1 MRRKPALGL
10 CALVLAALVH
20 AGSQP
25 VAAAAAPQILAG
37 GAATRLPCRPGV
49 REARYILSGMKK
61 ISREDALAY
70 HEQGRKGKI
79 QVLPTKPTATQR
91 DLSLAYS
98 PGVAWPC
105 KEIAADPLAAY
116 RYTARGNLVGVISNG
131 TAVLGLGN
139 IGALAGKPVMEGK
152 GVLFK
157 RFADIDVFDLEVATE
172 DPEEFIRAVKLLE
185 PTFGGINL
193 EDIKAPECFEI
204 ERRLKAE
211 MAIPVFHDDQH
222 GTAIISGA
230 ALLNALALTD
240 RRIEEARIVFSGA
253 GAAALSCAKLYLK
266 LGARRENLVLCD
278 RKGVIYRGRAEEMDP
293 YKAELAADTPARTL
307 AEALAGADVFIGL
320 SVGGVVTPEMLR
332 GMARDPIVFA
342 MANPDPEIGYEEAK
356 AARPDAIV
364 ATGRSDYPNQVNN
377 VLGFPFL
384 FRGALD
390 VRATDIDDAMKL
402 AAVEALAALARE
414 DVPDGVLKAY
424 GLEHLRFGREYLIPK
439 PLDYRVLL
447 RVPPAVAR
455 AAIASGVARVPI
467 DDFDAYHRRL
477 ETLISRRLELMRGVI
492 DRAKR
497 APKRIVFPE
506 GEHEK
511 ILRAAKI
518 LVDEGIAHPI
528 LLARREVIARRLE
541 ELDLPA
547 DRVTII
553 HNESSETFRPY
564 AERFHEL
571 RRRDGVTLVD
581 ALKRMRQR
589 NYFGTMMVEEGDA
602 DGLISGITQSYPDT
616 IRPALQIID
625 TRPGVRRVSGAYI
638 LILEGRLFFLADTT
652 VNIDPTP
659 EELAEIAL
667 LTVEF
672 VRRFGIVPRVAMLS
686 FSNFGS
692 NRHPAALKVRRA
704 VEILRGLAP
713 DLEMD
718 GEMQADTAVLESI
731 LHESYPWSR
740 LKEPANVL
748 IFPELQSANIAYKL
762 IWRLANCEAI
772 GPILLGMGKP
782 VHVLQGGVEVT
793 DIVNMAAICV
803 VDAQERDEIREERSG
818 AASER

>member
-1 MRRKPALGL
+1 
-10 CALVLAALVH
+10 
-20 AGSQP
+20 
-25 VAAAAAPQILAG
+25 
-37 GAATRLPCRPGV
+37 
-49 REARYILSGMKK
+49 
-61 ISREDALAY
+61 
-70 HEQGRKGKI
+70 
-79 QVLPTKPTATQR
+79 
-91 DLSLAYS
+91 
-98 PGVAWPC
+98 
-105 KEIAADPLAAY
+105 
-116 RYTARGNLVGVISNG
+116 
-131 TAVLGLGN
+131 
-139 IGALAGKPVMEGK
+139 
-152 GVLFK
+152 
-157 RFADIDVFDLEVATE
+157 
-172 DPEEFIRAVKLLE
+172 
-185 PTFGGINL
+185 
-193 EDIKAPECFEI
+193 
-204 ERRLKAE
+204 
-211 MAIPVFHDDQH
+211 
-222 GTAIISGA
+222 
-230 ALLNALALTD
+230 
-240 RRIEEARIVFSGA
+240 
-253 GAAALSCAKLYLK
+253 
-266 LGARRENLVLCD
+266 
-278 RKGVIYRGRAEEMDP
+278 MDP
-293 YKAELAADTPARTL
+293 YKAELASDTAARTL

-320 SVGGVVTPEMLR
+320 SVGGVVTGDMLR
-332 GMARDPIVFA
+332 AMARDPIVFA
-342 MANPDPEIGYEEAK
+342 MANPDPEIGYDDAK
-356 AARPDAIV
+356 AARPDAVV

-390 VRATDIDDAMKL
+390 VRATDINEAMKL
-402 AAVEALAALARE
+402 AAVQALAELARE

-447 RVPPAVAR
+447 RLPPAVAR
-455 AAIASGVARVPI
+455 AAAESGVARQPI
-467 DDFDAYHRRL
+467 ADFDAYRRRL

-497 APKRIVFPE
+497 DPKRIVFPE

-528 LLARREVIARRLE
+528 LLARREVIAQQLAD
-541 ELDLPA
+541 LDLA
-547 DRVTII
+547 EDRVTII
-553 HNESSETFRPY
+553 HNESSAKFRPY

-581 ALKRMRQR
+581 AQKRMRLR
-589 NYFGTMMVEEGDA
+589 NYYGTMMVEEGDA

-625 TRPGVRRVSGAYI
+625 TRPGVERVSGAYV

-692 NRHPAALKVRRA
+692 NRHPAAVKVKRA
-704 VEILRGLAP
+704 VEILRRLDP
-713 DLEMD
+713 ELEMD

-782 VHVLQGGVEVT
+782 VHVLQGGVEVA

-803 VDAQERDEIREERSG
+803 VDAQERENAREEARRDS
-818 AASER
+818 R

>member
-1 MRRKPALGL
+1 
-10 CALVLAALVH
+10 
-20 AGSQP
+20 
-25 VAAAAAPQILAG
+25 
-37 GAATRLPCRPGV
+37 
-49 REARYILSGMKK
+49 MKK
-61 ISREDALAY
+61 ISREDALEY
-70 HEQGRKGKI
+70 HSRGRKGKI
-79 QVLPTKPTATQR
+79 QVVPTKPTATQL

-98 PGVAWPC
+98 PGVAYPC
-105 KEIAADPLAAY
+105 KEIEKDPLLAY
-116 RYTARGNLVGVISNG
+116 QYTAKGNLVGVISNG

-157 RFADIDVFDLEVATE
+157 RFADIDVFDIEVATE

-193 EDIKAPECFEI
+193 EDIKSPECFEI

-211 MAIPVFHDDQH
+211 MSIPVFHDDQH

-230 ALLNALALTD
+230 ALLNALTLTH
-240 RRIEEARIVFSGA
+240 RTISEARIVFSGA
-253 GAAALSCAKLYLK
+253 GAAALSCAKLYIE
-266 LGARRENLVLCD
+266 LGARRENIVICD
-278 RKGVIYRGRAEEMDP
+278 RLGVVHPGRTEEMDP
-293 YKAELAADTPARTL
+293 YKAALACETPARTL
-307 AEALAGADVFIGL
+307 KEALVGADVFVGL
-320 SVGGVVTPEMLR
+320 SVGGVVSADMIL
-332 GMARDPIVFA
+332 GMAKDPIIFA
-342 MANPDPEIGYEEAK
+342 MANPDPEIGYEEAQ

-390 VRATDIDDAMKL
+390 VRATDINLPMKL
-402 AAVEALAALARE
+402 AAVKALAELARE
-414 DVPDGVLKAY
+414 DVPDGVLRAY
-424 GLEHLRFGREYLIPK
+424 GIDHMRFGRDYLIPK

-455 AAIASGVARVPI
+455 AAMESGVARVPI
-467 DDFDAYHRRL
+467 HDFDAYSRRL

-497 APKRIVFPE
+497 APKRLVFPE
-506 GEHEK
+506 GEQEQ

-528 LLARREVIARRLE
+528 LLARREAIAEKLS
-541 ELDLPA
+541 ELDLPE
-547 DRVTII
+547 DKVTII
-553 HNESSETFRPY
+553 HNEGSEKFEEY
-564 AERFHEL
+564 ARRFHE
-571 RRRDGVTLVD
+571 RRQRDGVTMAD
-581 ALKRMRQR
+581 ARKRMRLR
-589 NYFGTMMVEEGDA
+589 NYFGTMMVEAGDA
-602 DGLISGITQSYPDT
+602 DGLISGLTQSYPDT

-625 TRPGVRRVSGAYI
+625 TRPGVKRVSGAHI
-638 LILEGRLFFLADTT
+638 LILGDRLFFVADTT
-652 VNIDPTP
+652 VNIDPNP

-672 VRRFGIVPRVAMLS
+672 ARRFGIVPRVAMLS

-692 NRHPAALKVRRA
+692 NKHPAAVKVRRA
-704 VEILRGLAP
+704 VEIVRRQDP
-713 DLEMD
+713 ELEID
-718 GEMQADTAVLESI
+718 GEMQADTAVLGSI
-731 LHESYPWSR
+731 LHASYPWSH

-762 IWRLANCEAI
+762 LWRLADCEVI

-782 VHVLQGGVEVT
+782 VHVLQPGLEVA
-793 DIVNMAAICV
+793 DIVNLAAICV
-803 VDAQERDEIREERSG
+803 VDAQEHARE
-818 AASER
+818 